1 LQLTISSGP
10 NFIIFFIKIY
20 LEVDYYSTLQQQQK
34 LKNELRKCVAIK
46 EQPHQWAA
54 CDVPKLK
61 DLTLDYERKK
71 D

>member
-1 LQLTISSGP
+1 VVQISLYFLLKFIWKSTTIAHY
-10 NFIIFFIKIY
+10 NKK
-20 LEVDYYSTLQQQQK
+20 K
-34 LKNELRKCVAIK
+34 LKNELRKCVAVK

-61 DLTLDYERKK
+61 NLMLDYERKK